1 MIGNVVVSDYGIEIA
16 CIGRETI
23 QTEEEESFEIVR
35 KRCFDFKMENFEHM
49 FFNIIRNLSLFK

>member
-16 CIGRETI
+16 CIGREAI

-35 KRCFDFKMENFEHM
+35 KRCFDFKMDFEHM
-49 FFNIIRNLSLFK
+49 FFNIIRNLLLFK

>member
-16 CIGRETI
+16 CIGREAI
-23 QTEEEESFEIVR
+23 QTEKEESFEIRVR
-35 KRCFDFKMENFEHM
+35 KRCFDFKMDFEHM